1 MDKKKRSVSE
11 KRDRMLGFVTAMPAM
26 ILLFVFT
33 VYPVFYLIYYSMFSG
48 SLISAKKT
56 FVGLDNYKELFGS
69 ETFRMV
75 LVNTVVYTV
84 LFVSLTMVL
93 AVIIAVWMLTCY
105 PVCNKAEGFDWFL
118 YWIIAGCPFGIR
130 RMCLWLI
137 PKNFS
142 ISGSIGVLA
151 LNCIIGGL
159 IGGVV
164 LIFKIIG
171 IAGELISI
179 ITGHFWT
186 KSPKVEI

>member
-69 ETFRMV
+69 ETFRLV

-93 AVIIAVWMLTCY
+93 AVIIAVWLNGSKHKKLNNM
-105 PVCNKAEGFDWFL
+105 VEGFIFTLMLFPWFPYPL
-118 YWIIAGCPFGIR
+118 YSYG
-130 RMCLWLI
+130 
-137 PKNFS
+137 
-142 ISGSIGVLA
+142 
-151 LNCIIGGL
+151 
-159 IGGVV
+159 
-164 LIFKIIG
+164 
-171 IAGELISI
+171 
-179 ITGHFWT
+179 
-186 KSPKVEI
+186 

>member
-75 LVNTVVYTV
+75 LVIP
-84 LFVSLTMVL
+84 LFIQYCSSV
-93 AVIIAVWMLTCY
+93 
-105 PVCNKAEGFDWFL
+105 
-118 YWIIAGCPFGIR
+118 
-130 RMCLWLI
+130 
-137 PKNFS
+137 
-142 ISGSIGVLA
+142 
-151 LNCIIGGL
+151 
-159 IGGVV
+159 
-164 LIFKIIG
+164 
-171 IAGELISI
+171 
-179 ITGHFWT
+179 
-186 KSPKVEI
+186 